1 MKYLIFFLL
10 LLSATASNSQ
20 TKSKNATDN
29 NSQNEPQ
36 LFMPGLISNGGVF
49 GLTIS
54 PDSKIALWV
63 SSNGKRD
70 TLKIME
76 SRKVR
81 GVWSQPVV
89 ATFSTATGEW
99 KDIDPMFSPDGKSV
113 LFQST
118 RNHGRDSSR
127 TDFDIWAVTRSGN
140 TWGEPYNLGKYVNTE
155 SSESYASRSRNGN
168 IYFMK
173 ENEDGV
179 GKSDIYVADLGTGKY
194 ERVKNLGSPVNTTE
208 RESNPFIS
216 PKEDYL
222 IYFSTDKNGFGEVDL
237 YITFRKNGKWTTPR
251 NLGTPINSAAA
262 EFCPFVHTKEKRL
275 YFSRQVK
282 EGDRFKEDIYY
293 FDFDVEKYR

>member
-1 MKYLIFFLL
+1 MKYLLFFVLV
-10 LLSATASNSQ
+10 LSVLESNSQ

-29 NSQNEPQ
+29 NSQNEPKI
-36 LFMPGLISNGGVF
+36 FMPGIISNGGVF

-89 ATFSTATGEW
+89 ASFSTATGEW

-113 LFQST
+113 LFQSN

-140 TWGEPYNLGKYVNTE
+140 SWSEPYNLGKYVNTE

-194 ERVKNLGSPVNTTE
+194 ERVKNIGSPVNTTE

-237 YITFRKNGKWTTPR
+237 YISFRKNGTWTTPK
-251 NLGTPINSAAA
+251 NLGIPINSAAA
-262 EFCPFVHTKEKRL
+262 EFCPFVHEKEKRL

-293 FDFDVEKYR
+293 VDFDVEKYR